1 MKHLLFIAMLL
12 SAILLGGC
20 TLALRTQ
27 EGTTVS
33 GTVYGSSEQPLS
45 QREVQCEP
53 NQYWDGQ
60 CCRHKGQ
67 GRGARQHDA
76 PDCR

>member
-27 EGTTVS
+27 EGT
-33 GTVYGSSEQPLS
+33 
-45 QREVQCEP
+45 
-53 NQYWDGQ
+53 
-60 CCRHKGQ
+60 
-67 GRGARQHDA
+67 GARSSL
-76 PDCR
+76 P

>member
-1 MKHLLFIAMLL
+1 MKHLLLVAVLL

-20 TLALRTQ
+20 SLILRTQ
-27 EGTTVS
+27 EGTTVG
-33 GTVYGSSEQPLS
+33 GTVYGSSEQSLS
-45 QREVQCEP
+45 GREGRCEP
-53 NQYWDGQ
+53 SHYWDGQ

-67 GRGARQHDA
+67 GRGARKHDA